1 MTLFIVIA
9 EDDHLQDGPLQE
21 LLREHFP
28 TARIEVVLTERDFRD
43 RLAGYRR
50 DPPSIVVMDVMMRWA
65 SPRQGDPPPPSDVLA
80 GGYRRAGIRCVGL
93 MRRTPALRDVPVV
106 YYTILERSDLERDAD
121 AFPDNVFLVRK
132 SSDRQPLARK
142 IRELTGTGRR
152 GARRRRRSAQG
163 RA

>member
-1 MTLFIVIA
+1 MAPFIVVV

-21 LLREHFP
+21 LLREQFP
-28 TARIEVVLTERDFRD
+28 TARIEVVCTERDFRD
-43 RLAGYRR
+43 RLDGYRR

-65 SPRQGDPPPPSDVLA
+65 NPRQGDPPPPPDVLA
-80 GGYRRAGIRCVGL
+80 GGYRRAGIRCVDL
-93 MRRTPALRDVPVV
+93 MRRAPALRDVPVV

-132 SSDRQPLARK
+132 SSDRQPLTRK

-152 GARRRRRSAQG
+152 SARHRRTAS
-163 RA
+163 